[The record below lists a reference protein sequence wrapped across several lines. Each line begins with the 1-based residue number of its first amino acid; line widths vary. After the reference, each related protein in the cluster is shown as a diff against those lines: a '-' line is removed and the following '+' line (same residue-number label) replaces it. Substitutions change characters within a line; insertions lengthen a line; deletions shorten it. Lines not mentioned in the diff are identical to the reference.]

1 VIKGVRNH
9 YLPYT
14 RFSSVISEGMSLA
27 AIRDLLGQG
36 SMTVTERYAHLKP
49 EAVREAVNA
58 LDRLQPHSGH
68 SGGEVN
74 ANRNVVTLVKS

>member
-1 VIKGVRNH
+1 
-9 YLPYT
+9 
-14 RFSSVISEGMSLA
+14 
-27 AIRDLLGQG
+27 
-36 SMTVTERYAHLKP
+36 MTVTERYAHLKP

-58 LDRLQPHSGH
+58 LDRLQSHSGH